1 MLSSG
6 TQLEQLSE
14 SRVELQKIDALER
27 DLGI

>member
-1 MLSSG
+1 MLGSG

-14 SRVELQKIDALER
+14 SHVELQKIDALER